1 MKNFKLLGVAAALIL
16 SVQANAASVESRTFP
31 EPRKADSNEFQTH
44 IGVVGG
50 VVNTNN
56 SSGNDA
62 DYGLDIGYQPFV
74 PYSLG
79 LEATFS
85 KSDDTAGNDE
95 DRTSLLAKGTYNFGG
110 DTPVIRNSYAGV
122 ALGTILRPDNSYLAG
137 GPMVGFDIPVADRK
151 WTLGANAKY
160 LFVDGVE
167 PDATVV
173 NAAVK
178 YWF

>member
-1 MKNFKLLGVAAALIL
+1 MKNFKLIGVFAALIL
-16 SVQANAASVESRTFP
+16 SVQANAAPAESRTFP
-31 EPRKADSNEFQTH
+31 EARNADSNEFQTH
-44 IGVVGG
+44 IGIVGG

-56 SSGNDA
+56 SSGNDT

-74 PYSLG
+74 PYGLG
-79 LEATFS
+79 LEATYS
-85 KSDDTAGNDE
+85 QSDDTNGTNE

-110 DTPVIRNSYAGV
+110 ETPVIKNSYAGV
-122 ALGTILRPDNSYLAG
+122 ALGSILRPDNSYFAG
-137 GPMVGFDIPVADRK
+137 GPILGFDIPVERK

-160 LFVDGVE
+160 LFIDGTE

>member
-31 EPRKADSNEFQTH
+31 EPRKADSREFQTH

-62 DYGLDIGYQPFV
+62 DYGLDIGYQPFI
-74 PYSLG
+74 PFGAG
-79 LEATFS
+79 LEATYS
-85 KSDDTAGNDE
+85 KSDNTNGQDE
-95 DRTSLLAKGTYNFGG
+95 DRTSLLLKGTYNFGG

-122 ALGTILRPDNSYLAG
+122 ALGSILRPDNSYLAG
-137 GPMVGFDIPVADRK
+137 GPIVGFDIPVEQK

-160 LFVDGVE
+160 LFVDGIE